1 MGETESRTMSLA
13 LTGSLQTCSRSLRS
27 EDSLQQKLM
36 PRETLFVSSSGL
48 HAEGNDSEW
57 IVSYSSGSKTSDLRP
72 NAKGMIESRASEV
85 DDVYM
90 VVQPDAFNMARILI
104 SRLLSSSVGEHGRI
118 VRLFC
123 SLDQPESVHRALT
136 CILLVS
142 NVMKLSSFV
151 IKKSPESADM
161 IFVIHQAE
169 RTLSSSSRAVPPLD
183 LSESVLD
190 DVSEVASSLFTRLYT
205 ENASTGLKL
214 ELVEDRD
221 IMSVLRAVS
230 VICFEAVS
238 PEFES
243 IPPILRLEIEP
254 SSSRSRVEIVVSKVD
269 LRTTSVV
276 SDVVKQTVLP
286 DFPTFGEFISHVNS
300 LEGSTVLLQ
309 VPAEDVA
316 KTANAVLRV
325 FMAGY
330 CSVELEDLEEEEEVI
345 ANVYLPEL
353 VLLVVKYFEVL
364 LEKSSSGGRWR
375 LTRKSS
381 TVDPFVQIN
390 SNNLIREIDSG
401 GEEKMVATVLQA
413 LSSGPVSV
421 SISRSV
427 QTLHKLISYSMLAG
441 QMKFQMF
448 CRDASVVVVR
458 IVPNGGDK
466 IQLVENILAKLSVNN
481 NNNHPGDVSPSN
493 YKPVDATLRY
503 GSDSEVADFKEK
515 LSVLKEGR
523 RLSVLLVGPKNIGL
537 GIRLLSS
544 PTGCYE
550 FVSERAVR
558 DAEGASLKCAVR
570 LFIKRESAPFSSSL
584 ENCQTVRVSETD
596 SRITIANEL
605 FTLLN
610 EAPNGY
616 VLIKAETDYCCFI
629 AAMSVV
635 VANGWSR
642 SIHQR
647 VETRAVVQRDDE
659 GENRDDEE
667 RVVYFI
673 TRLIVNTV

>member
-1 MGETESRTMSLA
+1 
-13 LTGSLQTCSRSLRS
+13 
-27 EDSLQQKLM
+27 
-36 PRETLFVSSSGL
+36 
-48 HAEGNDSEW
+48 
-57 IVSYSSGSKTSDLRP
+57 
-72 NAKGMIESRASEV
+72 
-85 DDVYM
+85 
-90 VVQPDAFNMARILI
+90 
-104 SRLLSSSVGEHGRI
+104 
-118 VRLFC
+118 
-123 SLDQPESVHRALT
+123 
-136 CILLVS
+136 
-142 NVMKLSSFV
+142 
-151 IKKSPESADM
+151 
-161 IFVIHQAE
+161 
-169 RTLSSSSRAVPPLD
+169 
-183 LSESVLD
+183 VLD
-190 DVSEVASSLFTRLYT
+190 DVSEVASRLFKRLYT
-205 ENASTGLKL
+205 ENSSTGLKL

-254 SSSRSRVEIVVSKVD
+254 SSSRSLVEITVSKVD

-309 VPAEDVA
+309 VPVEDIA

-330 CSVELEDLEEEEEVI
+330 CSVELEHHQEVEEEEGAEVI
-345 ANVYLPEL
+345 GNVYLSEL

-364 LEKSSSGGRWR
+364 LEKSSSGGLWR

-413 LSSGPVSV
+413 LSAGPVSV

-427 QTLHKLISYSMLAG
+427 QALHKLISYSMLAG

-458 IVPNGGDK
+458 IVPIGGDK
-466 IQLVENILAKLSVNN
+466 IQLVESILAKLSVNN
-481 NNNHPGDVSPSN
+481 NNNHPAGDVSPSN
-493 YKPVDATLRY
+493 YKPVDAALQY

-570 LFIKRESAPFSSSL
+570 LFIKRESVPFSSSL

-616 VLIKAETDYCCFI
+616 VLIKAATDYCCFI

-647 VETRAVVQRDDE
+647 VETRAVVQRYDE
-659 GENRDDEE
+659 KQNADDEE